1 MPSLHN
7 VAGLPL
13 LRLQQDRAQRVASPQ
28 VAGTEA
34 MAYKGE
40 EKCVDCPDELVY
52 VSEKP
57 SISRIACAHQ
67 DKLEAGPFFS
77 RAISS
82 SSLLSSPS
90 SRPQAR
96 WQHSPDT
103 LLCSLEACRCRMQSG
118 REELRA
124 SSDRRHTGHVKPR
137 VYRRRND
144 LHAKIYR
151 AAVPQEGLR
160 ARKEQA
166 RVDWSQVALNASSVE
181 PRRGGATRYT
191 RQPPRGTIWASR
203 DRRLTQTGGRRRS
216 RSRSDRNS
224 PRAATPVTVSR
235 PTFFSPP
242 TALQADLEL
251 PAAQRVKRTLIHKA
265 SVKKAYAKALK
276 EAGYDDAPP
285 ARGGGKGKGRAPQA
299 DNDSDDDEGE
309 PVIDE
314 AAQEAERE
322 RIRRRLYGDD
332 NASDENEQSDDDDD
346 RDDDD
351 DEDERRGK
359 AALVRGPRRGMSDS
373 PSPSPS
379 PSPEPEEAPRP
390 GGRSALPSAASA
402 FASSKAQHGRPRKQE
417 NRAPAPQSKPP
428 PPKSA
433 PKRPKLSEK
442 EVEELRNR
450 RRQEKRQ
457 GGQRTARGQA
467 KLSSRMDSLLGK
479 IKRSMAS

>member
-1 MPSLHN
+1 M
-7 VAGLPL
+7 
-13 LRLQQDRAQRVASPQ
+13 
-28 VAGTEA
+28 
-34 MAYKGE
+34 Y
-40 EKCVDCPDELVY
+40 
-52 VSEKP
+52 
-57 SISRIACAHQ
+57 
-67 DKLEAGPFFS
+67 
-77 RAISS
+77 
-82 SSLLSSPS
+82 
-90 SRPQAR
+90 R
-96 WQHSPDT
+96 W
-103 LLCSLEACRCRMQSG
+103 
-118 REELRA
+118 
-124 SSDRRHTGHVKPR
+124 
-137 VYRRRND
+137 RNN

-151 AAVPQEGLR
+151 AAAPQEGLR

-166 RVDWSQVALNASSVE
+166 RVDLSQVALNASSVE
-181 PRRGGATRYT
+181 PKRGGATRYT
-191 RQPPRGTIWASR
+191 RQPPRAQYGEAGTTDSPGPEAEEEAVP
-203 DRRLTQTGGRRRS
+203 GRTDTRQGQLHRS
-216 RSRSDRNS
+216 QSV
-224 PRAATPVTVSR
+224 AR
-235 PTFFSPP
+235 PLPLS
-242 TALQADLEL
+242 AGLYADLEL
-251 PAAQRVKRTLIHKA
+251 PVAQRVKRTLIHKA

-276 EAGYDDAPP
+276 EAGYDDVPP
-285 ARGGGKGKGRAPQA
+285 ARGGGKGKGRTPQA

-346 RDDDD
+346 RDADD

-402 FASSKAQHGRPRKQE
+402 FASSRAQHGRPRKQE
-417 NRAPAPQSKPP
+417 NRAPAPQSRPP
-428 PPKSA
+428 PPSKSA